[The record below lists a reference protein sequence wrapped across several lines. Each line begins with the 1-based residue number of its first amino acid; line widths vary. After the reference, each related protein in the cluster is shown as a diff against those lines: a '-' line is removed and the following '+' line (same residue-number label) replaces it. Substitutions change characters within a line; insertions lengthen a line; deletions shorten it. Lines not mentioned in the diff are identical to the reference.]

1 MIHKFIHFSDTH
13 QDANGESSILNMI
26 GKLPANESIIPLC
39 TGDFALYKIQDG
51 HNSGL
56 CNNCLYVLGNHDR
69 TNYTQGAAISSASS
83 SVVNRTYFTDT
94 YVTRNAVMAN
104 VPNPTYWS
112 FQKDDV
118 RIVGL
123 DCTLI
128 DATEISNE
136 KSWLE
141 NQFLEA
147 RSKGQKVIAM
157 SHIIARGKQYRK
169 STFTNTYYMTNTNL
183 YTIPGDIMSGYFI
196 KCINTLDATIKANK
210 DAVAFVI
217 YGHEHSDL
225 YFDSNGYPEIVL
237 GDTWTGDILVFNNV
251 ARATNAN
258 AKDIFVMN
266 KYIYDSESNCLEIYR
281 IGADRCVDGTRRKM
295 MCIDLSANTIVSDDS
310 SV

>member
-1 MIHKFIHFSDTH
+1 MIHRFLHFSDTH
-13 QDANGESSILNMI
+13 QDSNGERSILNMI
-26 GKLPANESIIPLC
+26 GKLPADDNIIPLC

-51 HNSGL
+51 HNSDL
-56 CNNCLYVLGNHDR
+56 CRNCLYVLGNHDR

-83 SVVNRTYFTDT
+83 SVVSRTYFTDT
-94 YVTRNAVMAN
+94 YVTRNAAMAN

-112 FQKDDV
+112 FQKDDI

-123 DCTLI
+123 DCTFI
-128 DATEISNE
+128 DDTEISNE

-141 NQFLEA
+141 NQFSEA

-169 STFTNTYYMTNTNL
+169 STFTNTYYMTQTNY
-183 YTIPGDIMSGYFI
+183 YTIPGDIASGYFI

-210 DAVAFVI
+210 DAVAFVL

-237 GDTWTGDILVFNNV
+237 GDTWTGDILAYNNV
-251 ARATNAN
+251 ARATNVN

-266 KYIYDSESNCLEIYR
+266 KYVYDSTANYLEIYR
-281 IGADRCVDGTRRKM
+281 IGADICVDGTRRRM
-295 MCIDLSANTIVSDDS
+295 MCIDLSTNTIVSDNS